1 MSPLEEHITKIID
14 AKHRL
19 DDLRKQSPEIAEAL
33 RISDVYHG
41 LMQDL
46 REKLDARAPQ
56 IVTVPYPAY
65 PFWQGPAVYQSDST
79 LNANPTVNQPASGV
93 TLQIVK

>member
-56 IVTVPYPAY
+56 IVTVPETAY
-65 PFWQGPAVYQSDST
+65 PFWRGPASIGRRATNCEVSEQGAQAAS
-79 LNANPTVNQPASGV
+79 PTASF
-93 TLQIVK
+93 

>member
-41 LMQDL
+41 LMQEL

-56 IVTVPYPAY
+56 IVTVPETLY
-65 PFWQGPAVYQSDST
+65 PFWHGPAVYQFDYT
-79 LNANPTVNQPASGV
+79 VDAPTSGV